1 MRNINHKKE
10 VEYKEKRKANLM
22 GRVNRGSFVQLLR
35 VESNTERS
43 LDARTEGLRV
53 TYSNAYK
60 YSSATQEEET
70 HTQSNDTRVVDLG
83 FHKGRRVKLTN
94 EQNFSSTLM

>member
-1 MRNINHKKE
+1 
-10 VEYKEKRKANLM
+10 M

-35 VESNTERS
+35 VKSNTERS
-43 LDARTEGLRV
+43 LDTRTEGLRV

-60 YSSATQEEET
+60 YGLVTQEEEKI
-70 HTQSNDTRVVDLG
+70 HTQSNNSRIVDLG

-94 EQNFSSTLM
+94 EQKFSSTFM

>member
-1 MRNINHKKE
+1 
-10 VEYKEKRKANLM
+10 M

-43 LDARTEGLRV
+43 LDTRTEGLRV
-53 TYSNAYK
+53 TYSNTYE
-60 YSSATQEEET
+60 YSSATQEEEET
-70 HTQSNDTRVVDLG
+70 HTQSNNTRVVDLG

-94 EQNFSSTLM
+94 EQNFSSTFM

>member
-1 MRNINHKKE
+1 
-10 VEYKEKRKANLM
+10 M

-43 LDARTEGLRV
+43 LDTRTEGLRV

-60 YSSATQEEET
+60 YSSATQEEKT
-70 HTQSNDTRVVDLG
+70 HTQSNDARVVDLG

-94 EQNFSSTLM
+94 EQNFSSTFM

>member
-1 MRNINHKKE
+1 
-10 VEYKEKRKANLM
+10 M

-43 LDARTEGLRV
+43 LDTRTEGLRV
-53 TYSNAYK
+53 TYSNAYE
-60 YSSATQEEET
+60 YSSATQEEEKT
-70 HTQSNDTRVVDLG
+70 HTQSNNTRVVDLG

-94 EQNFSSTLM
+94 E